1 MQLISCAT
9 KMHPIPEDWYEP
21 PWSAALD
28 AERILRLVPEDATM
42 TGQFLS
48 AVAAVATA
56 RGIRLSSARAKYT
69 PFSSYPL
76 REHCELLV
84 ETSSKVFPML
94 SLREGLRKL
103 GRGAPNVLL
112 QSVVGR
118 VVFGSVEGP
127 FDVLV
132 AMAKSYMLHMR
143 PGQVDVVS
151 KSATSAVV
159 RASQIYN
166 FLDSHNVGVFEGAL
180 KHAGVRG
187 EVRIHVYDRTTAD
200 LQCTWTKR

>member
-1 MQLISCAT
+1 MNR
-9 KMHPIPEDWYEP
+9 PVPVDWYEP
-21 PWSAALD
+21 PWGAALD
-28 AERILRLVPEDATM
+28 AERLIRLVPEDATM

-48 AVAAVATA
+48 AVANVATSH
-56 RGIRLSSARAKYT
+56 GIRLLSARAKYT
-69 PFSSYPL
+69 PFASYPL

-84 ETSSKVFPML
+84 ETSRKVFPL
-94 SLREGLRKL
+94 FSLREGLRKL
-103 GRGAPNVLL
+103 GRGAPQVLM

-127 FDVLV
+127 LDVLV

-143 PGQVDVVS
+143 PGQVDVLS
-151 KSATSAVV
+151 EDSTSAIV
-159 RASQIYN
+159 RAREIHN

-187 EVRIHVYDRTTAD
+187 EVRIHVQDRTTAD
-200 LQCTWTKR
+200 FRCSWSKAKTMK

>member
-1 MQLISCAT
+1 M
-9 KMHPIPEDWYEP
+9 
-21 PWSAALD
+21 D
-28 AERILRLVPEDATM
+28 AERVLRLVPESATM

-48 AVAAVATA
+48 AVANVATS
-56 RGIRLSSARAKYT
+56 RGIQLSSARAKYT
-69 PFSSYPL
+69 PFTSYPL

-84 ETSSKVFPML
+84 ETSRKVFPML

-103 GRGAPNVLL
+103 GRGAPQVLM

-132 AMAKSYMLHMR
+132 ALAKSYTLHMR
-143 PGQVDVVS
+143 PGQVDVLS
-151 KSATSAVV
+151 ENPTSAIL
-159 RASQIYN
+159 RAREIYN
-166 FLDSHNVGVFEGAL
+166 FLDSHNVGVLEGAL
-180 KHAGVRG
+180 KHAAVRG

-200 LQCTWTKR
+200 FRCTWMNAKTTR